1 MASRKLGDACD
12 SFWVMS
18 KSERLSPVQG
28 NENSGNEG
36 RGSFFRPKSV
46 GRSVGRKFGVLYDE
60 YVKYKVLSA

>member
-28 NENSGNEG
+28 NENIGNEG

-46 GRSVGRKFGVLYDE
+46 GRSVGRKFSVLYDE
-60 YVKYKVLSA
+60 DVKYVFLSA